1 MSRRN
6 TVAGLAIALLLAG
19 CGLKGPL
26 YLPEKS
32 GDVTIRPGPQDGI
45 KPSAPPTAT
54 ETTPPTTQPTTPEA
68 EPAPPQQ
75 APRGDGG
82 G

>member
-1 MSRRN
+1 MN
-6 TVAGLAIALLLAG
+6 AGKLGVGLAIALLLGG

-54 ETTPPTTQPTTPEA
+54 EPPPTTTTPEA
-68 EPAPPQQ
+68 EPAPTQD
-75 APRGDGG
+75 APRGNGG

>member
-1 MSRRN
+1 MNYRSPGSMLA
-6 TVAGLAIALLLAG
+6 VALFLAG

-32 GDVTIRPGPQDGI
+32 GDVAIRPAPQDGI
-45 KPSAPPTAT
+45 KPSAPPTAST
-54 ETTPPTTQPTTPEA
+54 PPPPTTAPETEA
-68 EPAPPQQ
+68 EPAPTQEP
-75 APRGDGG
+75 PRGDGG

>member
-45 KPSAPPTAT
+45 EPSAPPTAT
-54 ETTPPTTQPTTPEA
+54 ETTPPTAPEA
-68 EPAPPQQ
+68 EPAPPQE